1 MLVLCPGLAPA
12 SDKSLPMCK
21 MFQCP
26 RGTDPHNFGSTAKS
40 PSAVAAMN
48 PHLTLLLSR
57 LYDGDLASEHLTDLR
72 KSGLRDETIA
82 AHFIRSVPLS
92 MIPRLLGF
100 DMPGTRSAMLFPY
113 RAASGGFAPLAR
125 VKLFP
130 PLLSADGQQI
140 KYLQPKQSAPRLYF
154 CVPALSEVVSGPA
167 PLWLVEGEKKA
178 LAVAQRGLPAVGFAG
193 IEAWHIG
200 GSRELLADF
209 DAIPLAD
216 RVVELVP
223 DGDWQTNPNVERG
236 VIRLAQALRARG
248 ARPRLVVLPTALEAE
263 A

>member
-1 MLVLCPGLAPA
+1 VSPHLELILSRAYDGALAPEHRA
-12 SDKSLPMCK
+12 
-21 MFQCP
+21 
-26 RGTDPHNFGSTAKS
+26 
-40 PSAVAAMN
+40 
-48 PHLTLLLSR
+48 
-57 LYDGDLASEHLTDLR
+57 DLD
-72 KSGLRDETIA
+72 KSGLRDDTIA
-82 AHFIRSVPLS
+82 SHFIRSVPPH

-100 DMPGTRSAMLFPY
+100 DVARVRSAMLFPY
-113 RAASGGFAPLAR
+113 RAPAGGFAPLVRMKA
-125 VKLFP
+125 FP
-130 PLLSADGQQI
+130 PLVSDDGQQI

-154 CVPALSEVVSGPA
+154 CVPAVREVLSGTE
-167 PLWLVEGEKKA
+167 PLWLVEGEKKS

-193 IEAWHIG
+193 IEAWHAG

-209 DAIPLAD
+209 DAIPLAG

-248 ARPRLVVLPTALEAE
+248 ARPRLVVLPTPLETE

>member
-1 MLVLCPGLAPA
+1 
-12 SDKSLPMCK
+12 
-21 MFQCP
+21 
-26 RGTDPHNFGSTAKS
+26 
-40 PSAVAAMN
+40 MN
-48 PHLTLLLSR
+48 PHLTLVLSR
-57 LYDGDLASEHLTDLR
+57 VYDGNLAPEHLEDLE
-72 KSGLRDETIA
+72 KSGLREGIIA

-100 DMPGTRSAMLFPY
+100 DKPAIRSAMLFPY
-113 RAASGGFAPLAR
+113 RAASGGFAPLVR
-125 VKLFP
+125 IKVFP

-140 KYLQPKQSAPRLYF
+140 KYLQPKQSSPRLYF
-154 CVPALSEVVSGPA
+154 CVPALHEVLSGPA

-193 IEAWHIG
+193 IEAWHTG

-209 DAIPLAD
+209 DAIPLTG

-248 ARPRLVVLPTALEAE
+248 ARPRLVVLPTPLEAG